1 MMREDDN
8 TAMPKETALLY
19 SGKYKENRERERER
33 ERERDRVSS
42 PSWIVDGPVVPVL
55 QMFWIWVPRP
65 GRA

>member
-19 SGKYKENRERERER
+19 SGKYKENRERER
-33 ERERDRVSS
+33 DRVSS
-42 PSWIVDGPVVPVL
+42 PSWIVDGHVVPVL